1 MSQSI
6 ASRAAHEAKP
16 GAGLEIRDVR
26 IPPLGLPGT
35 LRIPGDAHAFVAFA
49 HGSGSSR
56 FSPRN
61 VAVAE
66 GLNAQGFATLLF
78 DLLSS
83 QEEVDRA
90 NVFNVALL
98 AERLVD
104 AINWLD
110 RESPAPP
117 RPLGLFGASTGA
129 AAALVAAVRLG
140 DRIGA
145 VVSRGGR
152 PDLAGRTLD
161 EIRTAT
167 LLIVGGADYGVI
179 ELNEEA
185 LTHLKG
191 PKALQIVPG
200 ASHLFPERGALEA
213 VIDNAGRWFT
223 RHLGGTAP
231 KAGSR
236 GVIR

>member
-1 MSQSI
+1 
-6 ASRAAHEAKP
+6 
-16 GAGLEIRDVR
+16 
-26 IPPLGLPGT
+26 
-35 LRIPGDAHAFVAFA
+35 LRIPGEALAFIAFA

-56 FSPRN
+56 LSPRN
-61 VAVAE
+61 MAVAE
-66 GLNAQGFATLLF
+66 GLNARGFATLLF
-78 DLLSS
+78 DLLRP
-83 QEEVDRA
+83 EEEADRA

-110 RESPAPP
+110 RESPPP
-117 RPLGLFGASTGA
+117 PPLGFFGASTGA
-129 AAALVAAVRLG
+129 AAALVAAARLG

-152 PDLAGRTLD
+152 PDLAGQTLD

-179 ELNEEA
+179 ELNDEA

-200 ASHLFPERGALEA
+200 ASHLFPEPGALEA
-213 VIDNAGRWFT
+213 VIDYAARWFA
-223 RHLGGTAP
+223 RHLGRTAS